1 MKRLLGADRVG
12 GRIYRYWLH
21 YGDDGR
27 EKVTVE
33 TVQDVEP
40 VLSHV
45 ERLNDAKQGKE
56 FRFKATVTFTDID
69 RVSKEKAE
77 YWGVTVKQAFEELMQ
92 GKTTRAQRALRDL
105 TEGRDYRKLQAEKRN
120 SRYVRM
126 A

>member
-12 GRIYRYWLH
+12 DRVYRYWLH
-21 YGDDGR
+21 TGDDGKDR
-27 EKVTVE
+27 LTVE

-40 VLSHV
+40 IIDRVK
-45 ERLNDAKQGKE
+45 RINDQRQGKD
-56 FRFKATVTFTDID
+56 FRFKATVTFTDMD
-69 RVSKEKAE
+69 RIAAEKAAH
-77 YWGVTVKQAFEELMQ
+77 WGMTVKQAFEELMR

-105 TEGRDYRKLQAEKRN
+105 TDGRDYRKLQAEKRN